1 MTSIRPALLSLA
13 IVLALGGCS
22 PAEQAAPE
30 ATDATAAAAT
40 PAAPERDREPDELDE
55 DPMLADAGLAHS
67 VVKEAF
73 VGAATPD
80 DNIDSLASWPGPD
93 GRIWLIATAKEGK
106 GLVVYD
112 GETGE
117 TLRTVGS
124 DGPGAGQFDRPNG
137 IFVHDDLVFVVERDN
152 RRVQVLSL
160 PGFESITSFGE
171 DELQQPY
178 GMWLREHASGELE
191 ALVTDAYMA
200 GEDAQG
206 EDIVPPLVELDR
218 RVQRYLIDRD
228 GTTLDVRHA
237 GSIGDTTAAG
247 AIHIPESIWGDP
259 AHDRLLIAEEDAS
272 VGTALREYTLGGEF
286 RGRSI
291 GLGDFG
297 AQAEGIA
304 LFACPDGSGYWLATD
319 QFKDRSLFHV
329 FDRVSLEPLGAFAG
343 ETVANTDGVWLHQAP
358 TSRFPNGVF
367 YAVHDDMAVAAFD
380 WTDIA
385 TALNLTQTCPTQ

>member
-13 IVLALGGCS
+13 IVLALGACS
-22 PAEQAAPE
+22 PAEQAAPGT
-30 ATDATAAAAT
+30 ADAPATAA
-40 PAAPERDREPDELDE
+40 PEAPVRDREPDELDE
-55 DPMLADAGLAHS
+55 DPMLADSGLEHS

-73 VGAATPD
+73 VSAGTPD
-80 DNIDSLASWPGPD
+80 DNIDSPASWAAPD
-93 GRIWLIATAKEGK
+93 GKVWLLATAKEGK

-124 DGPGAGQFDRPNG
+124 DGPAAGQFDRPNG
-137 IFVHDDLVFVVERDN
+137 IFVHEDLVFVVERDN

-160 PGFESITSFGE
+160 PDFESIATFGE
-171 DELQQPY
+171 DELQAPY
-178 GMWLREHASGELE
+178 GMWLRVHTSGELE
-191 ALVTDAYMA
+191 VLVTDAYMA
-200 GEDAQG
+200 GEDADG
-206 EDIVPPLVELDR
+206 EDILPPLVELDR
-218 RVQRYLIDRD
+218 RVQRYLVNRD
-228 GTTLDVRHA
+228 GNTLDVRHA

-259 AHDRLLIAEEDAS
+259 AHDRLLIAEEDATI
-272 VGTALREYTLGGEF
+272 GTALREYTLGGEF

-329 FDRVSLEPLGAFAG
+329 FDRVSMERIGAFAG
-343 ETVANTDGVWLHQAP
+343 EAVANTDGVWLHQAP

-385 TALNLTQTCPTQ
+385 TALNLTPTCPTK

>member
-13 IVLALGGCS
+13 IVLALGACTS
-22 PAEQAAPE
+22 AEQAAPE
-30 ATDATAAAAT
+30 SADASAGAAAT
-40 PAAPERDREPDELDE
+40 AAPERDREPDELDE
-55 DPMLADAGLAHS
+55 DPMLADADLAHS

-73 VGAATPD
+73 VSAATPD
-80 DNIDSLASWPGPD
+80 DNVDSPASWTAPD
-93 GRIWLIATAKEGK
+93 GKVWLLATAKEGK

-124 DGPGAGQFDRPNG
+124 DGPAAGQFDRPNG
-137 IFVHDDLVFVVERDN
+137 IFVHQDLVFVVERDN
-152 RRVQVLSL
+152 RRVQVLTL
-160 PGFESITSFGE
+160 PDFESIASFGQ
-171 DELQQPY
+171 DELQAPY
-178 GMWLREHASGELE
+178 GMWLREHTSGELE
-191 ALVTDAYMA
+191 VLVTDAYMA
-200 GEDAQG
+200 GEDAEG

-218 RVQRYLIDRD
+218 RVQRYLINRD
-228 GTTLDVRHA
+228 GNTLEVRHA

-247 AIHIPESIWGDP
+247 AIQIPESIWGDP
-259 AHDRLLIAEEDAS
+259 AHDRLLIAEEDAAT
-272 VGTALREYTLGGEF
+272 GTALREYTLGGEF

-304 LFACPDGSGYWLATD
+304 LFACDDGSGYWIATD

-329 FDRVSLEPLGAFAG
+329 FDRVSMERIGAFAG
-343 ETVANTDGVWLHQAP
+343 EAVANTDGVWLHQAP
-358 TSRFPNGVF
+358 TPRFPNGVF

-385 TALNLTQTCPTQ
+385 AALDLKQTCPTP